1 MATIDRDLAL
11 FADTSNGDVLQAG
24 MVFAVRAGMV
34 HADNDTT
41 DRLALELLSALNA
54 VAEAPRQVP
63 QTGHA

>member
-1 MATIDRDLAL
+1 M
-11 FADTSNGDVLQAG
+11 VL
-24 MVFAVRAGMV
+24 AVRAGMV

-41 DRLALELLSALNA
+41 DRLASELLSSALNA